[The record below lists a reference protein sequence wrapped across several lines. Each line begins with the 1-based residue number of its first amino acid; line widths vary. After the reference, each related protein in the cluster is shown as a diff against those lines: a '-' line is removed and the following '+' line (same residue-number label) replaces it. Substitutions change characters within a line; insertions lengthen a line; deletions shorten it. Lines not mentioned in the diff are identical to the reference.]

1 MTAERSSNPP
11 DPVHDT
17 PAGGVADYD
26 PRRPVFAVP
35 YRQLADQFR
44 GREAALDEV
53 RQQLDAGRRTCI
65 TQAAGG
71 HDQGGLGKTQVAV
84 EYAYRYL

>member
-1 MTAERSSNPP
+1 MTAERSSNPT
-11 DPVHDT
+11 DPAHDT

-44 GREAALDEV
+44 GRETALDEV
-53 RQQLDAGRRTCI
+53 R
-65 TQAAGG
+65 
-71 HDQGGLGKTQVAV
+71 
-84 EYAYRYL
+84 